1 MVAGRRNNTPRRPK
15 AKTAPN
21 GRERGRS
28 HVGKVP
34 GLPKA
39 QRRDAV
45 ALRVLLVDDDPDA
58 RELTAL
64 FLEQNGIEVQTADSA
79 ADALALLNV
88 HSPQVILSDIGMP
101 FEDGYSLIRR
111 VRALPAPEKKNIP
124 AIAITAFTR
133 IEDKTRAFA
142 EGFDMHVAK
151 PVDLAQ
157 LLRVVTKLAQK
168 EH

>member
-1 MVAGRRNNTPRRPK
+1 MAAARRNNTPTRPR
-15 AKTAPN
+15 ADTTPS
-21 GRERGRS
+21 GPERGRS
-28 HVGKVP
+28 QVGKVQ

-39 QRRDAV
+39 QRRDT
-45 ALRVLLVDDDPDA
+45 LRVLLVDDDPDA

-64 FLEQNGIEVQTADSA
+64 FLEQNGIEVQTAGSA
-79 ADALALLNV
+79 ADALALLKV
-88 HSPQVILSDIGMP
+88 QSPQVILSDIGMP

-124 AIAITAFTR
+124 AIAITAFART
-133 IEDKTRAFA
+133 EDKTRAFA

-157 LLRVVTKLAQK
+157 LLRMVTKLAQK

>member
-1 MVAGRRNNTPRRPK
+1 MVAGRRNNTPKRP
-15 AKTAPN
+15 TAEIAAS
-21 GRERGRS
+21 GRERGRAQ
-28 HVGKVP
+28 VGKVP
-34 GLPKA
+34 GLPKT
-39 QRRDAV
+39 QRRKAS

-64 FLEQNGIEVQTADSA
+64 FLEQNGIEVQTAGSA
-79 ADALALLNV
+79 ADALALLKV
-88 HSPQVILSDIGMP
+88 QSPQVILSDIGMP

-124 AIAITAFTR
+124 AIAITAFAR

-157 LLRVVTKLAQK
+157 LLRMVTKLAQK